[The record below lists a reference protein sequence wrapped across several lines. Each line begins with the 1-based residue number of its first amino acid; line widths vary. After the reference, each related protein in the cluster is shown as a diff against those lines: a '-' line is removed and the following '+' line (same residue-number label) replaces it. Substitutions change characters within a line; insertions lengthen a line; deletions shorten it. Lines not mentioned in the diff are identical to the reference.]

1 MSRKQIWV
9 ATLIFCSA
17 LLAQQTAPPPPPP
30 ADAPKQETTPAA
42 PAATVYKHDGKPVK
56 LDFSCKE
63 DDINAFGLTCASDDP
78 CDVYLEL
85 AAIESVGS
93 RMFATGNLHTSS
105 VTLWSVLLV
114 SEDGGKTWTE
124 GHERV
129 RSTGF
134 EHIQFI
140 DFESGWISG
149 QTLLSLPR
157 DPFLLLTNDGGKNWR
172 RKPVRSEAHVG
183 AVQQFAFDNAK
194 DGQLLIDRTQTGD
207 SGGRYEFYESNSGG
221 DSWSLRQVS
230 PKPIALKRPRQ
241 PNPDW
246 RIRADARSRS
256 FVIERRSGEKWQNLS
271 AFLVKVGECKPEEF
285 KLAEPPPTEEAKT
298 AEDLGAAS
306 VIVVPSGK
314 KAPPP
319 RKKK

>member
-1 MSRKQIWV
+1 MSRKRTWV
-9 ATLIFCSA
+9 ATSIFCSVV
-17 LLAQQTAPPPPPP
+17 LAQQTAPTPPVAEEPKPP
-30 ADAPKQETTPAA
+30 AP
-42 PAATVYKHDGKPVK
+42 TVYKNDGKPIK

-63 DDINAFGLTCASDDP
+63 DDINAFGLTCSTDDP
-78 CDVYLEL
+78 CEVYLEL
-85 AAIESVGS
+85 AAIEPVGS
-93 RMFATGNLHTSS
+93 KMFATGNLHTSS

-124 GHERV
+124 GHERA

-140 DFESGWISG
+140 DFESGWVSG

-157 DPFLLLTNDGGKNWR
+157 DPFLLLTNDGGKTWR
-172 RKPVRSEAHVG
+172 KKPIRSETHVG
-183 AVQQFAFDNAK
+183 AVQHFSFETAK

-230 PKPIALKRPRQ
+230 PKPVALKRPRQ

-246 RIRADARSRS
+246 RIRADARSKS
-256 FVIERRSGEKWQNLS
+256 FVIERRTNERWQGLS
-271 AFLVKVGECKPEEF
+271 SFLVKVGECQPEEF
-285 KLAEPPPTEEAKT
+285 KLAEPPPTEEEKKATT
-298 AEDLGAAS
+298 AEELGAAS
-306 VIVVPSGK
+306 VIIVPSGK
-314 KAPPP
+314 KASAP
-319 RKKK
+319 KKKK